1 MKERLA
7 SLRRAMRKKNLKAL
21 AVTDMRNVRYLTG
34 FTGTAGACL
43 ILSRAAVFVT
53 DFRYRSQ
60 AAREV
65 APCFR
70 RLEGRS
76 AFLGLIEEAKKK
88 KVRSL
93 AFEADHLTYGAFRR
107 LGNLAKSIRLRPV
120 SGLVEGL
127 RLRKDAAEVRR
138 LRRGARINQ
147 EALAAAARKMRPG
160 TRERD
165 VARALEDAMRD
176 LGASGAAFD
185 SIVASGP
192 RGALPH
198 GVASAR
204 KLRRGDLI
212 TVDFGA
218 VFEGYHADTTRVF
231 SIGRP
236 SKKGRMIYDIVLDA
250 QLAALEAVGPGV
262 CCRDVDRAARRIIER
277 AGYGDAF
284 GHGTGHGVGLDI
296 HEGPRLGPGVRDVLT
311 PGMVVTVE
319 PGIYLPGWSGVRI
332 EDMALVTARGKEVLT
347 RAIPKDLIVL

>member
-1 MKERLA
+1 MKERLVA
-7 SLRRAMRKKNLKAL
+7 LRRAMRKKNLKAL

-43 ILSRAAVFVT
+43 VLPRAAVFVT

-65 APCFR
+65 APGFR
-70 RLEGRS
+70 RIESRS
-76 AFLGLIEEAKKK
+76 AFPGLIEEARKR

-93 AFEADHLTYGAFRR
+93 GFEEDHLTCGTLRR
-107 LGNLAKSIRLRPV
+107 LQKLAKGVRLRPV
-120 SGLVEGL
+120 AGLVEGL
-127 RLRKDAAEVRR
+127 RLRKDAAEMRR
-138 LRRGARINQ
+138 LRRGARINK
-147 EALAAAARKMRPG
+147 EALAAAAQKMRPG
-160 TRERD
+160 VRELD
-165 VARALEDAMRD
+165 VARALEDSMRD

-185 SIVASGP
+185 AIVASGP

-212 TVDFGA
+212 TIDYGA

-231 SIGRP
+231 SLGPP
-236 SKKGRMIYDIVLDA
+236 SKKARMIFDIVLEA
-250 QLAALEAVGPGV
+250 QMAALAAVGPGV
-262 CCRDVDRAARRIIER
+262 RCAEVDRAARRIIER

-296 HEGPRLGPGVRDVLT
+296 HEGPRLGPGVRDVLA

-332 EDMALVTARGKEVLT
+332 EDMVLVTERGKEVLT

>member
-7 SLRRAMRKKNLKAL
+7 FLRRAMRKKNLKAL
-21 AVTDMRNVRYLTG
+21 AVTGMRNVRYLTG
-34 FTGTAGACL
+34 FTGTAGTCL
-43 ILSRAAVFVT
+43 ILPRAAVFVT

-65 APCFR
+65 APAFR

-76 AFLGLIEEAKKK
+76 AFLGLIEEARKM

-93 AFEADHLTYGAFRR
+93 AFEAEHLTYGAFRR
-107 LGNLAKSIRLRPV
+107 LEKLAKGIRLRPV
-120 SGLVEGL
+120 AELVEGL
-127 RLRKDAAEVRR
+127 RLRKDAAELRR
-138 LRRGARINQ
+138 LRRGARINK
-147 EALAAAARKMRPG
+147 EALATAVRRMRPG
-160 TRERD
+160 ARERD
-165 VARALEDAMRD
+165 VARALEDAMCD

-198 GVASAR
+198 GVASVR

-231 SIGRP
+231 SLGPP
-236 SKKGRMIYDIVLDA
+236 SKKGRMIYDIVLEA
-250 QLAALEAVGPGV
+250 QMAALEAVGPGV
-262 CCRDVDRAARRIIER
+262 RCSDVDRAARRIIER

-296 HEGPRLGPGVRDVLT
+296 HEGPRLGPGVREVLL

-332 EDMALVTARGKEVLT
+332 EDMVLVTARGKEVLT